1 MAKIPLAELTAL
13 LNDLPNQPVQSAVAQ
28 NRAFVFFS
36 PVHNEWNNAG
46 KAPMSVV
53 MSDDG
58 SGGGYT
64 HSNGGAY
71 NASVHSTLEQPRHP
85 DWARYD
91 GTIEFSDQDLEML
104 GQAGDTQVV
113 NRLLQERGNTER
125 RVWSG
130 FNTDLMTNNY
140 VSGDTD
146 GVGGITMAIS
156 ATNTYMGVARAS
168 NAWFQSHVVAVGG
181 ALTAP
186 VLQAAIDTIIDT
198 RKGRLDAIYTTRAIA
213 RTIAGF
219 TSSATATYNVDIMGT
234 SLLPLIGTRG
244 PQGQEGLANKPECF
258 FEGLPVYGIPGYP
271 SGTCHGVALGEG
283 GWGLTFQSQPMWG
296 PFVSIPGESRAIAT
310 FVFRPQA
317 TYRNPWR
324 NSFAL
329 TGIT

>member
-1 MAKIPLAELTAL
+1 MAKIPLSELTAL

-28 NRAFVFFS
+28 NRSFIFFS
-36 PVHNEWNNAG
+36 PIHNEWNNAG
-46 KAPMSVV
+46 KPPMSVV
-53 MSDDG
+53 MSADG

-64 HSNGGAY
+64 HSNGGAF
-71 NASVHSTLEQPRHP
+71 NASVHSTLQEPRHP
-85 DWARYD
+85 DWGRYD

-113 NRLLQERGNTER
+113 QRLMVERSNAEA
-125 RVWSG
+125 RVWTG
-130 FNTDLMTNNY
+130 LNTDLMTNNY
-140 VSGDTD
+140 VSGDPN
-146 GVGGITMAIS
+146 GLGGITMAIS
-156 ATNTYMGVARAS
+156 ATNTYMGINRAA

-219 TSSATATYNVDIMGT
+219 TSGAAATYNVPIMGT
-234 SLLPLIGTRG
+234 SIMPIIGTRG
-244 PQGQEGLANKPECF
+244 PQGLEGLNNKPEAMF
-258 FEGLPVYGIPGYP
+258 DGLPVYGIPGYP
-271 SGTCHGVALGEG
+271 TGTCHGVALGEG
-283 GWGLTFQSQPMWG
+283 GWGLSFQAAPAWG
-296 PFVSIPGESRAIAT
+296 GFVAIPGESRSIAT